1 MDQLYD
7 AIFKWVFS
15 ESGIRTILFTLGI
28 VVLAVVIKILIN
40 KFVRKVDDVVDEHL
54 VKKDVC
60 PKCGGKLVKRHGK
73 YGDFIG
79 CSNYPKCRY
88 THDKMNEKDEKAE

>member
-1 MDQLYD
+1 MNQFTD
-7 AIFKWVFS
+7 AIFKWIFS
-15 ESGIRTILFTLGI
+15 ADGIKAILPTLGI
-28 VVLAVVIKILIN
+28 IIIAVVAKMLFD
-40 KFVRKVDDVVDEHL
+40 KFVRKVDNAVDEHL

-60 PKCGGKLVKRHGK
+60 PKCGDKLVKRHGK

-88 THDKMNEKDEKAE
+88 THNKRDSEEAE